1 MLTLPNAQPEQAM
14 SAKKKPVEVN
24 RDKTHERL
32 AAVIATFTT
41 LRDDGQVLIERI
53 HQSLLE
59 MRELRHQLRELRGRR
74 PSGSNGNAGA
84 RTAYLQTKFGFTARE
99 TEVALLLGQGKSNV
113 SIAKTL
119 GISTHTARH
128 HTQRVLGKL
137 KVHSRAEAGAK
148 LRS

>member
-1 MLTLPNAQPEQAM
+1 M
-14 SAKKKPVEVN
+14 SAKKKSVEEN
-24 RDKTHERL
+24 RDRTHERL
-32 AAVIATFTT
+32 ASVIATFTT

-53 HQSLLE
+53 HQSLVE

-74 PSGSNGNAGA
+74 PAGSNGSAGA
-84 RTAYLQTKFGFTARE
+84 RTAHLQTKFGFTARE

-113 SIAKTL
+113 SIAKAL

-148 LRS
+148 LRT

>member
-1 MLTLPNAQPEQAM
+1 MP
-14 SAKKKPVEVN
+14 AKKKSLDEN
-24 RDKTHERL
+24 RDRTNERL

-41 LRDDGQVLIERI
+41 LRDDGQVLIKRI

-74 PSGSNGNAGA
+74 PGESNGNAGA

-99 TEVALLLGQGKSNV
+99 TEVAFLLGQGKPNV
-113 SIAKTL
+113 SIAKAL

-137 KVHSRAEAGAK
+137 KVHSRAEAGAR

>member
-1 MLTLPNAQPEQAM
+1 M
-14 SAKKKPVEVN
+14 SAKKKTHAESWD
-24 RDKTHERL
+24 RTHERL
-32 AAVIATFTT
+32 ASVIATFTT

-53 HQSLLE
+53 HHSLLE
-59 MRELRHQLRELRGRR
+59 MRDLRQQLREQRTRM
-74 PSGSNGNAGA
+74 PTGSNGNAPGRA
-84 RTAYLQTKFGFTARE
+84 AYLQTKFGLTARE

-113 SIAKTL
+113 SIAKSL

-148 LRS
+148 LRT